1 MNYPVLRHFPLRQ
14 SSQSDE
20 CPFYVE
26 LEDRESDGAF
36 EQDFIFHCIVVW
48 LHICAADA
56 YIWCSAQVVESQGYC
71 SLCLEVVEVSLD
83 VCGSPCSEAP
93 CRHLQA

>member
-26 LEDRESDGAF
+26 LEDRESEDA
-36 EQDFIFHCIVVW
+36 EVRLSLVV
-48 LHICAADA
+48 L
-56 YIWCSAQVVESQGYC
+56 G
-71 SLCLEVVEVSLD
+71 
-83 VCGSPCSEAP
+83 
-93 CRHLQA
+93 R